1 MSINTPEAIKNFA
14 LKRWDKLAA
23 KKYDAGQA
31 AHGGLITERD
41 SIADLEEE
49 IIDAWF
55 YIQAIRIKIGKINDL

>member
-49 IIDAWF
+49 LIDAWF

>member
-1 MSINTPEAIKNFA
+1 MSINTPESIKNFA

-49 IIDAWF
+49 LIDAWF
-55 YIQAIRIKIGKINDL
+55 YIQAIRIKIGRINDP

>member
-1 MSINTPEAIKNFA
+1 MNTPEAIKNFA

-49 IIDAWF
+49 LIDAWF